1 MFPAGIITNRLGG
14 YTVMGGAALVGAL
27 AILAAHLAQGLGQM
41 VVAQFAAG
49 AAWGAILMSAFTVA
63 FAIGEN
69 GGEGRMSGLLFSA
82 LALATL
88 TRMATVA
95 TGFNADPTL
104 KAVLQ
109 WMPTIC
115 WAAAGS
121 ALLYLATAG
130 VKRWVAR

>member
-1 MFPAGIITNRLGG
+1 
-14 YTVMGGAALVGAL
+14 MGSEMC
-27 AILAAHLAQGLGQM
+27 IRDS
-41 VVAQFAAG
+41 
-49 AAWGAILMSAFTVA
+49 LMSAFTVA

-109 WMPTIC
+109 WVPTLC
-115 WAAAGS
+115 WAVAGA
-121 ALLYLATAG
+121 ALLYLASAR
-130 VKRWVAR
+130 VKRWVTR